1 MLPRLLPMIL
11 SVIASRQRRR
21 GNPHTGPPD
30 FIGMTRTEYFGGDA
44 ASVILRIFFCRRQ
57 KVRRINAAAA

>member
-1 MLPRLLPMIL
+1 MRCLPQGCFPERGTLLND
-11 SVIASRQRRR
+11 V
-21 GNPHTGPPD
+21 
-30 FIGMTRTEYFGGDA
+30 TRTEYFGGDA